1 MGAGNGGVCPARCS
15 SFLALQPSNGSCTL
29 SHQCKPLI
37 SLLFWPVDQRRQL
50 DCPAAFPVTVTEGS
64 GLLVSVA
71 SLLGPFAEA
80 LSAKGGLCA
89 VISFAMRYM
98 QCCKPHGE

>member
-1 MGAGNGGVCPARCS
+1 MGAGNGEVCPARCS

-98 QCCKPHGE
+98 QCCEPHGE